1 MQYAVPSKA
10 NTVFTLLA
18 RLTRQAEKARSII
31 HHHERMIDQDVIRK
45 AMGKLYAAERLGD
58 ILNKWADT
66 SAAQSRSIIR
76 SAVVRFSHGLHADAI
91 SVDFPMLIEN
101 DKTTVTLAFKDDDG
115 TQLVF
120 EKSLLVTRN
129 GMDFPTYSAAEHER
143 ITLDGVPVTPECHQ
157 YLATNL
163 TRSLVDFANRK
174 LELPFAYSHDTL
186 KAARDVLYEIASLS
200 GELERADRVLGRG
213 FQTTPVMTLN
223 I

>member
-1 MQYAVPSKA
+1 M
-10 NTVFTLLA
+10 
-18 RLTRQAEKARSII
+18 
-31 HHHERMIDQDVIRK
+31 
-45 AMGKLYAAERLGD
+45 
-58 ILNKWADT
+58 
-66 SAAQSRSIIR
+66 
-76 SAVVRFSHGLHADAI
+76 
-91 SVDFPMLIEN
+91 
-101 DKTTVTLAFKDDDG
+101 TLAFKDDDG

-163 TRSLVDFANRK
+163 TRTLVDFANRK